1 MSKVL
6 SVKKWG
12 WENAA
17 ELVRSPQNVLTDSI
31 NWIKQAVVVSA
42 IRSSDFNTTDKL
54 IEVWEMIKSKS
65 SFWELKSKLM
75 EIRDFHFAIIDE
87 KILWDTNDLK
97 QYIDKVFQELISDIF
112 YWIQNQNDF
121 STSKENDYS
130 IITSNWMRSII
141 WFWEELS
148 AYVHEK
154 VIYWVWLYTKFVDL
168 NWVVPKNSEL
178 LKESELFEILSREI
192 ALRVDRVLNDKNIPI
207 IPGYIPWFANGI
219 ENAIGR
225 WYSDA
230 TAAMTSVW
238 LSRLGYDTT
247 LEIQKSVLGMLSS
260 DPRVVKWWKT
270 KLITEID
277 YLTAK
282 EITGIRWAQ
291 AKLLHN
297 QVLRKELQEAWIKV
311 RLFDPFSDS
320 KWTLIS
326 RFKNKNSNW
335 VEFVWGR
342 SWVTFFSI
350 SSWKMAGNWV
360 LSSIFD
366 IVKNYGSV
374 DIVSTSETEVSF
386 TIDSSISQKKLD
398 EMTLKIRQS
407 LDIQEDWYENF
418 VKYEKNK
425 ALVFCVGQNLYHNKW
440 ILWKAATALA
450 NWGINIEM
458 ISQWIMERAI
468 VFGINSQEL
477 NKAINLLHDELIK

>member
-1 MSKVL
+1 MSESL

-17 ELVRSPQNVLTDSI
+17 ELVKSPHNVFVDHI
-31 NWIKQAVVVSA
+31 NWVKQAVVVSA

-54 IEVWEMIKSKS
+54 IEIWELIKTKV
-65 SFWELKSKLM
+65 SFWKVKSKLM

-87 KILWDTNDLK
+87 KISGDTSSLK
-97 QYIDKVFQELISDIF
+97 DYINKVFQELIFDIF
-112 YWIQNQNDF
+112 YWYQSQSKLIP
-121 STSKENDYS
+121 SKENDYS
-130 IITSNWMRSII
+130 ILTDKWLVSII
-141 WFWEELS
+141 WFWENLS
-148 AYVHEK
+148 AYVHEQ
-154 VIYWVWLYTKFVDL
+154 IITYTWIDAQFVDL
-168 NWVVPKNSEL
+168 KWVVPENSEE
-178 LKESELFEILSREI
+178 LKESELFETLSREI
-192 ALRVDRVLNDKNIPI
+192 ASRTDQVLNDWKVPVIPW
-207 IPGYIPWFANGI
+207 YIPWFANGI
-219 ENAIGR
+219 ENAIWR

-260 DPRVVKWWKT
+260 DPRVVKWKKT
-270 KLITEID
+270 KLIEQID

-297 QVLRKELQEAWIKV
+297 QVLRKELQEAGIKV

-320 KWTLIS
+320 KGTLIS
-326 RFKNKNSNW
+326 RMKNPDSSW

-350 SSWKMAGNWV
+350 SSGKMAGNWV
-360 LSSIFD
+360 LASIFD

-386 TIDSSISQKKLD
+386 TLDSSIPQKKLD

-425 ALVFCVGQNLYHNKW
+425 ALVFCVWQNLYHSKW
-440 ILWKAATALA
+440 TLWKAATALA

-468 VFGINSQEL
+468 VFGIKSDEL
-477 NKAINLLHDELIK
+477 NKAINLLHSELI